1 MDVSGSPRRDFL
13 RRIAGLLGAAASLA
27 LAPSL
32 AGARQLA
39 GSLDAIR
46 GKIIR
51 RGDADFESWR
61 ASMVWYL
68 FKPRRYPRMIVRAAS
83 EQDVIEAVRYARDN
97 GLRITVRATGHNPA
111 RAVLRDDGLL
121 IDLSGLREVEID
133 SASRTAWVQ
142 AGIRS
147 EEFIELTRHH
157 GLAFPAAHT
166 GIVGLGGYLTRG
178 GPGWKKRV

>member
-68 FKPRRYPRMIVRAAS
+68 FKPRRYPVS
-83 EQDVIEAVRYARDN
+83 YTH
-97 GLRITVRATGHNPA
+97 LTLATNYS
-111 RAVLRDDGLL
+111 V
-121 IDLSGLREVEID
+121 
-133 SASRTAWVQ
+133 
-142 AGIRS
+142 
-147 EEFIELTRHH
+147 
-157 GLAFPAAHT
+157 
-166 GIVGLGGYLTRG
+166 
-178 GPGWKKRV
+178 